1 MQNMCLY
8 PCCYS
13 MCRRYICHF
22 TTCIL
27 FIIAINTHSNITY
40 WGRGFMEDRVQ
51 SIETQ
56 IALMQKDISELRS
69 KTLELPPWLRK
80 SAIGVL
86 GMMLIQIGS
95 TIWWAAELTT
105 KQNALIKEVGENSQF
120 REDFAVMHTETMV
133 RLKEIQVDSGHM
145 KSMLMEVKNK
155 LRFVDIKQQQ
165 KQEQ

>member
-1 MQNMCLY
+1 
-8 PCCYS
+8 
-13 MCRRYICHF
+13 
-22 TTCIL
+22 
-27 FIIAINTHSNITY
+27 
-40 WGRGFMEDRVQ
+40 MEDRVL

-120 REDFAVMHTETMV
+120 REDFAVMHTEIMV
-133 RLKEIQVDSGHM
+133 KLKEIHVDNSHM
-145 KSMLMEVKNK
+145 TNMLNEVKNK
-155 LRFVDIKQQQ
+155 LRFVDLKQQK
-165 KQEQ
+165 KQEQEQ

>member
-1 MQNMCLY
+1 
-8 PCCYS
+8 
-13 MCRRYICHF
+13 
-22 TTCIL
+22 
-27 FIIAINTHSNITY
+27 
-40 WGRGFMEDRVQ
+40 
-51 SIETQ
+51 
-56 IALMQKDISELRS
+56 MQKDISELRS

-105 KQNALIKEVGENSQF
+105 KQNALIKEVEENSQF

-133 RLKEIQVDSGHM
+133 ELKEIQVDNGHM
-145 KSMLMEVKNK
+145 TNMLIEVKNK
-155 LRFVDIKQQQ
+155 LRFVDLKQQK

>member
-1 MQNMCLY
+1 
-8 PCCYS
+8 
-13 MCRRYICHF
+13 
-22 TTCIL
+22 
-27 FIIAINTHSNITY
+27 
-40 WGRGFMEDRVQ
+40 MEDRVQ

-105 KQNALIKEVGENSQF
+105 KQNALIKEVEENSQF

-133 RLKEIQVDSGHM
+133 KLKEIHVDNSHM
-145 KSMLMEVKNK
+145 RSMLMEVKNK
-155 LRFVDIKQQQ
+155 LRFVDLKQQK
-165 KQEQ
+165 KQEQEQ

>member
-1 MQNMCLY
+1 
-8 PCCYS
+8 
-13 MCRRYICHF
+13 
-22 TTCIL
+22 
-27 FIIAINTHSNITY
+27 
-40 WGRGFMEDRVQ
+40 MEDRVQ

-56 IALMQKDISELRS
+56 IALMQKDISELRI

-86 GMMLIQIGS
+86 GMMLIQVGS

-105 KQNALIKEVGENSQF
+105 KQNALIKEVSENSQF

-133 RLKEIQVDSGHM
+133 KLKEIQVDSSHL

-155 LRFVDIKQQQ
+155 LRFVDLKQQK